1 MAVDKCMKSNFA
13 EVAKI
18 QPTSKREQKAKT
30 VIKCEQLQRQQVNG
44 Y

>member
-18 QPTSKREQKAKT
+18 QPTSKREQKA